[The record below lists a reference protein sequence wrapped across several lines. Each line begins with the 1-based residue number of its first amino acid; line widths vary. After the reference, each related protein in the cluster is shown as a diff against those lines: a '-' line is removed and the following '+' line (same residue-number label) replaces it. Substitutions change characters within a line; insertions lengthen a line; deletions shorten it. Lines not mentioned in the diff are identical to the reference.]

1 MSKIFPGLTSSTYN
15 SGRGKNS
22 HVQASS
28 NHRPGG
34 GYHDLHSIHVRKEVE
49 LSVVN
54 RPADG
59 PWSKPRHA
67 TDSEEWIFRP

>member
-22 HVQASS
+22 HVQVSS
-28 NHRPGG
+28 NHKPGG
-34 GYHDLHSIHVRKEVE
+34 GYQDLHSIHVRKEVE

-59 PWSKPRHA
+59 SWSKPRHA
-67 TDSEEWIFRP
+67 TDSEEWMFRP